1 MPAIPSVDPLTTGSG
16 TPAAAALGRIGTIAP
31 SSASADLGMMS
42 TMEQAAKDGFRI
54 VEAGRDAA
62 ERLVA
67 AVGRFHAESGHEVGP
82 EQAAAIDAL

>member
-1 MPAIPSVDPLTTGSG
+1 
-16 TPAAAALGRIGTIAP
+16 
-31 SSASADLGMMS
+31 MMS